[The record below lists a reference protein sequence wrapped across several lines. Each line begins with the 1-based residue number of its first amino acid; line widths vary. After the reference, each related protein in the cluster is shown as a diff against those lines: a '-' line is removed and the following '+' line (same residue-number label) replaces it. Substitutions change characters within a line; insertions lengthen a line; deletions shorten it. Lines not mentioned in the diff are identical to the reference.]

1 MKIIEGLTTRRTRT
15 GVEVLRLHYSA
26 DPDRGF
32 NWVAQERRKYS
43 SRAAWD
49 REQEIVHHAGGGELL
64 FAEILNR
71 HADKIII
78 RDPGFQVPPSWKRI
92 GGFDH
97 GKTNPTAALV
107 VAIDTEGTIYCLA
120 EYYQPILTPLQH
132 VQNLELLPGFV
143 DAGAIYADPS
153 IFYRTQ
159 AQSDGGFKSIDELY
173 REAGLCGLCE
183 GQNAEIAGMERILE
197 HWRDLDHREP
207 TLKIVCPHDYSRKR
221 FGLFPDG
228 CPNLLWELMR
238 TRREQLSASQLMRKN
253 PSEAIVDK
261 DNHLRD
267 ALKYILLSL
276 PSPSERP
283 KERKRDELI
292 QQAFANGTY
301 PTLGAQ
307 MAHLDAQE
315 SREQEPISYRS
326 RLPREEG

>member
-1 MKIIEGLTTRRTRT
+1 MKNIQGLTTRRTRS

-26 DPDRGF
+26 DPERNID
-32 NWVAQERRKYS
+32 WVAQERQKYS

-49 REQEIVHHAGGGELL
+49 REQEIIHHAGGGELL

-78 RDPGFQVPPSWKRI
+78 RDSRFQIPPFWKRI

-107 VAIDTEGTIYCLA
+107 VAIDTDGTIYCLA
-120 EYYQPILTPLQH
+120 EYYQPGLTPRQH
-132 VQNLELLPGFV
+132 MENLELLPGFL
-143 DAGAIYADPS
+143 DAQPIYADPS

-159 AQSDGGFKSIDELY
+159 AQSDGGFKSIEDLY
-173 REAGLCGLCE
+173 REAGLHGLWE
-183 GQNAEIAGMERILE
+183 GQNAELAGMERILE

-207 TLKIVCPHDYSRKR
+207 TLKIICPEDYSRKR
-221 FGLFPDG
+221 YGLFPNG

-253 PSEAIVDK
+253 PTEAIVDK

-276 PSPSERP
+276 PSPSEKP
-283 KERKRDELI
+283 KQMKRDELI
-292 QQAFANGTY
+292 REAFATGTY
-301 PTLGAQ
+301 ATLGIQ
-307 MAHLDAQE
+307 MARLDVDEVRQ
-315 SREQEPISYRS
+315 SEPVSYRA
-326 RLPREEG
+326 RLPREE

>member
-1 MKIIEGLTTRRTRT
+1 MNSKGLKTRRTRS

-26 DPDRGF
+26 DPERNFD
-32 NWVAQERRKYS
+32 WVTQERQKYS

-49 REQEIVHHAGGGELL
+49 REQEIIHHAGGGELL

-78 RDPGFQVPPSWKRI
+78 RDPRFQIPPFWKRM

-120 EYYQPILTPLQH
+120 EYYQPDLTPRQH
-132 VQNLELLPGFV
+132 MQNLELLPGFL
-143 DAGAIYADPS
+143 DARPIYADPS

-159 AQSDGGFKSIDELY
+159 IQSDGGFKSIEDLY
-173 REAGLCGLCE
+173 REAGLRGLSKGE
-183 GQNAEIAGMERILE
+183 NAEIAGMERILE

-207 TLKIVCPHDYSRKR
+207 TLKIVCREDYSRRR

-253 PSEAIVDK
+253 PTEAIVDK

-267 ALKYILLSL
+267 ALKYVLLSL

-283 KERKRDELI
+283 REMKRDELI
-292 QQAFANGTY
+292 QQAFATGTY
-301 PTLGAQ
+301 PTLGVQ
-307 MAHLDAQE
+307 MAHFDAEEARQ
-315 SREQEPISYRS
+315 SEPISYRP
-326 RLPREEG
+326 RLPREE